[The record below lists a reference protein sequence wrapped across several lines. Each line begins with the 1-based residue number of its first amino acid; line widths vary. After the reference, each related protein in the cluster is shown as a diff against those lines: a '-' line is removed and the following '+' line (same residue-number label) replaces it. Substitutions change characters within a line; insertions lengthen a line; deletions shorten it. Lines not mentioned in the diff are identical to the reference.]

1 MALITSHLPDLT
13 LLSTGKVRD
22 IYQSSRSDSLLFVA
36 SDRISA
42 YDVILKNGIPDKGK
56 LLTKISLF
64 WFDILKDVIPNHLI
78 TADIDEMPEEVHKYR
93 DQLEGRAMLVKKAK
107 VIPIEAIAHGIHLPE
122 GLVESQKLSEPIFT
136 PSTKAEPG
144 KHDENISP
152 EQAAQLIG
160 QDLYDQISSTA
171 LQLYRI
177 ASEHALERGVILAD
191 TKFEFGLLPAP
202 PGDPDGHE
210 QLILID
216 EVLTPDSSRYWPL
229 ASYSPG
235 KSQPSF
241 DKQYVRDWLVKS
253 GFRKGLESGPESQ
266 EGQGWKVDDE
276 VVKGT
281 RERYA
286 EAVELLTRP

>member
-1 MALITSHLPDLT
+1 MFALIASQVQLGQNTKNRERPTESVSP
-13 LLSTGKVRD
+13 RA
-22 IYQSSRSDSLLFVA
+22 SSN
-36 SDRISA
+36 
-42 YDVILKNGIPDKGK
+42 LKNSPNPSSLRPQKQNKGNM
-56 LLTKISLF
+56 TRTSPQNEVNQPSSSTRI
-64 WFDILKDVIPNHLI
+64 FD
-78 TADIDEMPEEVHKYR
+78 
-93 DQLEGRAMLVKKAK
+93 
-107 VIPIEAIAHGIHLPE
+107 LPTY
-122 GLVESQKLSEPIFT
+122 P
-136 PSTKAEPG
+136 P
-144 KHDENISP
+144 
-152 EQAAQLIG
+152 AAQLIG
-160 QDLYDQISSTA
+160 QDIYDQMSSTS

-202 PGDPDGHE
+202 SGDPDGHE

-253 GFRKGLESGPESQ
+253 GFRKGLESGPEGQ
-266 EGQGWKVDDE
+266 EGQGWKVDDD

-286 EAVELLTRP
+286 EALELLTRP